1 MGSSLAELA
10 ADYSQ
15 RNRVAASP
23 SIGTRDLYNRYVQE
37 RESGILDAAAATAA
51 LNDIFSRDQIN
62 TSRITPRMSEA
73 FRLTFPNKSIE
84 DMNSASPESA
94 RGWLSAWK
102 GKLFEVEVRDRFNA
116 GETIGD
122 LKPEPGQYARLFL
135 SPTHPGSDLEI
146 LNADGT
152 IANELQLKAT
162 ELIRPIRE
170 ALEKYPDI
178 NILTTSEVAVK
189 LPDTVLDS
197 GISESRLEESLSKPL
212 DDLLDTPTEELAE
225 TVLPGLPFVVI
236 VTTEGRKV
244 LAGRQTVQK
253 AVNRSVE
260 RGMKSGV
267 AFGVGYTLAALTG
280 AGIVSLSATF
290 AARIGINRYQI
301 LKALFDRLET
311 DIQTIQTLVKTE

>member
-1 MGSSLAELA
+1 
-10 ADYSQ
+10 
-15 RNRVAASP
+15 
-23 SIGTRDLYNRYVQE
+23 
-37 RESGILDAAAATAA
+37 
-51 LNDIFSRDQIN
+51 
-62 TSRITPRMSEA
+62 MSEA